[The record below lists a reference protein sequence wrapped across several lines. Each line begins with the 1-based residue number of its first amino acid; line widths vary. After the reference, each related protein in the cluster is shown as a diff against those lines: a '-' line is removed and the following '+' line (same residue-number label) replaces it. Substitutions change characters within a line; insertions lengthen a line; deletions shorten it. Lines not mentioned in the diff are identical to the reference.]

1 MIKRKII
8 LGLIL
13 AAIVIYLI
21 EYSGLFTMVRELDY
35 RTEFKYPIEGDITR
49 YIAEMKQG
57 SNLSIKPFDNHN
69 VNFLIKN
76 EKKCITSNNDGSNLP
91 LRIVYIVKSAIANVE
106 NRKAIRRTWGFE
118 NRFADVEIRT
128 VFLLGYVHGPN
139 KFDTHATIVLENE
152 KFHDIIQ
159 GDFIDTYY
167 NNTMK
172 TLMGIRWAAEFC
184 SNSRFYLYVDD
195 DYYVST
201 RNILRFLR
209 NPPSYPKYL
218 ENPTIDFN
226 DVQKSNRLNTKLKN
240 GKKLNWPYQN
250 TMHPISSGGN
260 RKLQQLVDFDL
271 PEDVEL
277 YAGYVFFPKPHRHK
291 LSKWYISLEEYPY
304 DKYPPFINAG
314 AYVLSNEA
322 LKKFYYASYFVQ
334 KFRFDDVYLGIIAK
348 KLEIEPFH
356 SDEFWF
362 YRKYPYNVN
371 DFSYTIASHEFS
383 NPKKMEKIWNQQKQA
398 GNA

>member
-1 MIKRKII
+1 MIKRNII
-8 LGLIL
+8 SAVVL
-13 AAIVIYLI
+13 AVIVIYLK
-21 EYSGLFTMVRELDY
+21 EYIRLFIMVRELNY
-35 RTEFKYPIEGDITR
+35 RTEFKYPIEGDLTK
-49 YIAEMKQG
+49 YMAEMKQG

-128 VFLLGYVHGPN
+128 VFLLGSEHGTN
-139 KFDTHATIVLENE
+139 KIDIHAAIVLENE
-152 KFHDIIQ
+152 KFQDIIQ

-209 NPPSYPKYL
+209 NPSSYPKYL
-218 ENPTIDFN
+218 ENPTIDFD
-226 DVQKSNRLNTKLKN
+226 DVQRSNRLNSKIN
-240 GKKLNWPYQN
+240 SGKKLNSLINNSMQS
-250 TMHPISSGGN
+250 ISSGSN

-291 LSKWYISLEEYPY
+291 FSKWYISLDEYPY
-304 DKYPPFINAG
+304 DKFPPYVSAG

-322 LKKFYYASYFVQ
+322 LNKFYYASYFVK

-362 YRKYPYNVN
+362 YRKHPYNVN

-383 NPKKMEKIWNQQKQA
+383 NPKEMEKIWNQQKQA